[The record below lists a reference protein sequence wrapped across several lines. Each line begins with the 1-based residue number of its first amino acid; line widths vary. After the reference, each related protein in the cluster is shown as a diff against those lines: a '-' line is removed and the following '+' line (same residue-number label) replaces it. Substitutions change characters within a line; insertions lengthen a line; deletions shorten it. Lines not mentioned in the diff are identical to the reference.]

1 MNRNSDIKVLV
12 INCGSSSVK
21 FQLINMSNEDVL
33 ASGIAERLELSQPFI
48 KFKFINNKF
57 TKKYDALDHNTAI
70 SEILDAITQGQFSV
84 INDKS
89 EISAVG
95 HRVVHGAEHFTESVL
110 ITDETI
116 KQIEACIDLA
126 PLHNPHNLKGI
137 FVCKALLPGIKQV
150 AVFDTAFHQTMEDY
164 VYTYALAY
172 KFYEKY
178 RFRRYGFHGTSHFY
192 VAHKAAKIVGK
203 DISELKIITCHLG
216 NGASAAAVKYG
227 KSIDTS
233 MGFTPLEG
241 LIMGTRCGDVD
252 PAMVLFLMEKEGL
265 RPHECDNLMNHECGL
280 IGISGISSDMRDLIK
295 AFNDGND
302 RARLALRMYSYRIRK
317 YIGMYSASMN
327 GVDVIVFTGGIG
339 ENAALIRSMCCA
351 DMEYLGI
358 DFDEKKNE
366 KTVGIAG
373 ELTTQNSKVKVL
385 CVPTNEELVIAR
397 DTARLVN
404 EKGWLVDAK
413 NDNLDVL

>member
-1 MNRNSDIKVLV
+1 MNRKSDLKVLV

-21 FQLINMSNEDVL
+21 FQLLNMTDENVL
-33 ASGIAERLELSQPFI
+33 ASGIVERLGLPQSLI
-48 KFKFINNKF
+48 KFRFGSKGF
-57 TKKYDALDHNTAI
+57 TKEFDTLDHSSAI
-70 SEILDAITQGQFSV
+70 TEILDFFTHGQFGV
-84 INDKS
+84 IGHKS

-110 ITDETI
+110 ITDDTI
-116 KQIEACIDLA
+116 KQIEACIELA

-137 FVCKALLPGIKQV
+137 LVCKKLLPGIPQV

-164 VYTYALAY
+164 VYIYALAY
-172 KFYEKY
+172 RFYEKY
-178 RFRRYGFHGTSHFY
+178 RFRRYGFHGTSHFF
-192 VAHKAAKIVGK
+192 VANKASEIVGN
-203 DISELKIITCHLG
+203 DIHKLKIITCHLG
-216 NGASAAAVKYG
+216 NGASIAAVKYG

-252 PAMVLFLMEKEGL
+252 PAMALFIMEKEGL
-265 RPHECDNLMNHECGL
+265 SPHECDMLMNHECGL

-295 AFNDGND
+295 AYKEGND
-302 RARLALRMYSYRIRK
+302 RARLALQMYSYRVRK

-339 ENAALIRSMCCA
+339 ENAALIRNMCCA

-358 DFDEKKNE
+358 DFDEEKNKKAI
-366 KTVGIAG
+366 GIEG
-373 ELTTQNSKVKVL
+373 ELTTQNSKVRVL

-397 DTARLVN
+397 DTAWIVN
-404 EKGWLVDAK
+404 DK
-413 NDNLDVL
+413 

>member
-1 MNRNSDIKVLV
+1 MNKKSDLNVLV
-12 INCGSSSVK
+12 INSGSSSVK
-21 FQLINMSNEDVL
+21 FQLINMSDENVL
-33 ASGIAERLELSQPFI
+33 ASGIVERLGLPQSLI
-48 KFKFINNKF
+48 KFKFGDKDLNRECN
-57 TKKYDALDHNTAI
+57 TLDHNSAI
-70 SEILDAITQGQFSV
+70 SEIIDDITHGQFGV
-84 INDKS
+84 IGHKS

-95 HRVVHGAEHFTESVL
+95 HRVVHGAELFTESVL
-110 ITDETI
+110 ITDDTI
-116 KQIEACIDLA
+116 TQIEACIELA

-137 FVCKALLPGIKQV
+137 LVCKKLLPGIPQV

-164 VYTYALAY
+164 VYIYALVY

-192 VAHKAAKIVGK
+192 VANKAAEVVGK
-203 DISELKIITCHLG
+203 DIRKLKIITCHLG
-216 NGASAAAVKYG
+216 NGASVAAVKYG

-252 PAMVLFLMEKEGL
+252 PAMVLFIMEKEGL
-265 RPHECDNLMNHECGL
+265 SPHECDMLMNHECGL

-295 AFNDGND
+295 AYKEGND
-302 RARLALRMYSYRIRK
+302 RARLALQMYSYRVRK
-317 YIGMYSASMN
+317 YIGMYAASMN

-339 ENAALIRSMCCA
+339 ENGALIRNMCCT

-358 DFDEKKNE
+358 DFDEEKNRM
-366 KTVGIAG
+366 TIGIEG
-373 ELTTQNSKVKVL
+373 ELTAQSSKVRVL

-397 DTARLVN
+397 DTARIVN
-404 EKGWLVDAK
+404 EK
-413 NDNLDVL
+413 

>member
-1 MNRNSDIKVLV
+1 MNRKYDLKVLV

-21 FQLINMSNEDVL
+21 FQLINMSNEKVL

-48 KFKFINNKF
+48 KFKFINNNF
-57 TKKYDALDHNTAI
+57 TKEYGTLDHNTAI
-70 SEILDAITQGQFSV
+70 SEILDVVTHGQFGVVS
-84 INDKS
+84 NKD

-116 KQIEACIDLA
+116 KQIEACIELA

-137 FVCKALLPGIKQV
+137 LVCKELLPVIPQV

-172 KFYEKY
+172 RFYEKY

-192 VAHKAAKIVGK
+192 VANKAAEIAGK
-203 DISELKIITCHLG
+203 DIRELKIITCHLG
-216 NGASAAAVKYG
+216 NGASVAAVKYG

-252 PAMVLFLMEKEGL
+252 PAMVLFIMEKEGL
-265 RPHECDNLMNHECGL
+265 DPHECDYLMNHECGL
-280 IGISGISSDMRDLIK
+280 FGISGISSDMRDLIK
-295 AFNDGND
+295 AFNDGSD
-302 RARLALRMYSYRIRK
+302 RAKLALRMYSYRIRK

-327 GVDVIVFTGGIG
+327 GVDIIVFTGGIG
-339 ENAALIRSMCCA
+339 ENAVLIRSMCCT
-351 DMEYLGI
+351 DMEYLRV

-366 KTVGIAG
+366 KTIGIAG
-373 ELTTQNSKVKVL
+373 ELTTENSKVKVL
-385 CVPTNEELVIAR
+385 CIPTNEELVIAR
-397 DTARLVN
+397 DTARIVN
-404 EKGWLVDAK
+404 EK
-413 NDNLDVL
+413 

>member
-1 MNRNSDIKVLV
+1 MNRKSDFKTLV

-21 FQLINMSNEDVL
+21 FQLINMADENVL
-33 ASGIAERLELSQPFI
+33 ASGMGERLGLPQSLI
-48 KFKFINNKF
+48 TFKFGNKSL
-57 TKKYDALDHNTAI
+57 TKEFDTLDHSSAI
-70 SEILDAITQGQFSV
+70 SEILGAVTHGQLGV
-84 INDKS
+84 IDNES

-110 ITDETI
+110 ITDDTI
-116 KQIEACIDLA
+116 KQIESCIELA

-137 FVCKALLPGIKQV
+137 LVCKELLPGIPQI

-172 KFYEKY
+172 RFYEKY

-192 VAHKAAKIVGK
+192 VANKAAGIAGK
-203 DISELKIITCHLG
+203 DIRKLKIITCHLG
-216 NGASAAAVKYG
+216 NGASIAAVKYG

-241 LIMGTRCGDVD
+241 LVMGTRCGDVD
-252 PAMVLFLMEKEGL
+252 PAMVLFIMEKEGL
-265 RPHECDNLMNHECGL
+265 SPHECDMLMNHECGL
-280 IGISGISSDMRDLIK
+280 LGVSGISSDMRDLLK
-295 AFNDGND
+295 AFQEGND
-302 RARLALRMYSYRIRK
+302 RARLALQMYTYRIRK

-327 GVDVIVFTGGIG
+327 GVDLIVFTGGVG
-339 ENAALIRSMCCA
+339 ENAALIRDMCCT

-358 DFDEKKNE
+358 DFDKEKNK
-366 KTVGIAG
+366 KAIGIEG
-373 ELTTQNSKVKVL
+373 ELTAQNSKVRVL

-397 DTARLVN
+397 DTARI
-404 EKGWLVDAK
+404 VD
-413 NDNLDVL
+413 NDEN

>member
-1 MNRNSDIKVLV
+1 MKVLV

-404 EKGWLVDAK
+404 EK
-413 NDNLDVL
+413 

>member
-1 MNRNSDIKVLV
+1 MKVLV

-21 FQLINMSNEDVL
+21 FQLMNMSNEDVL

-48 KFKFINNKF
+48 KFKFINKDF
-57 TKKYDALDHNTAI
+57 KKEYDTLDHNTAI
-70 SEILDAITQGQFSV
+70 SEILDAVTHGQFGV
-84 INDKS
+84 ISDKS

-137 FVCKALLPGIKQV
+137 LVCKALLPGIQQV

-172 KFYEKY
+172 RFYEKY

-192 VAHKAAKIVGK
+192 VAHKAAETVGR
-203 DISELKIITCHLG
+203 DIRELKIITCHLG
-216 NGASAAAVKYG
+216 NGASIAAVKYG

-252 PAMVLFLMEKEGL
+252 PAMVLFIMEKEGL
-265 RPHECDNLMNHECGL
+265 DPHECDYLMNHECGL
-280 IGISGISSDMRDLIK
+280 FGISGISSDMRDLIK

-302 RARLALRMYSYRIRK
+302 RAKLALRMYSYRIRK

-327 GVDVIVFTGGIG
+327 GVDIIVFTGGIG
-339 ENAALIRSMCCA
+339 ENAVLIRSMCCT
-351 DMEYLGI
+351 DMEYLRV

-366 KTVGIAG
+366 KTIGIAG
-373 ELTTQNSKVKVL
+373 ELTTENSEVKVL

-397 DTARLVN
+397 DTARIVN
-404 EKGWLVDAK
+404 EK
-413 NDNLDVL
+413 